1 MANKNAGT
9 QIRFENGGTILI
21 GADTLLNVEKGT
33 LNFKVPGYTPKQTYD
48 RGQPGPVIAGDLRCC
63 EGGFDLNYTSPI
75 DTDGVLTALVGAL
88 VADKI
93 ANVTAAGLIYT
104 FSMTVKVPDGLGVA
118 TGDQYAFTGV
128 YLDPAFDYQA
138 GEDTDKL
145 KAAFKCNNSGP
156 AHTRY

>member
-21 GADTLLNVEKGT
+21 GADTLLNIVKGS
-33 LNFKVPGYTPKQTYD
+33 LNFKVPGYEPKQTYD
-48 RGQPGPVIAGDLRCC
+48 RGQPGAVIAGDLRCC
-63 EGGFDLNYTSPI
+63 EGSLDLSYTSPI
-75 DTDGVLTALVGAL
+75 DADGVLTALVGAL
-88 VADKI
+88 SADKI
-93 ANVTAAGLIYT
+93 ANVTAAGLIFT

-138 GEDTDKL
+138 GDEVDVL
-145 KAAFKCNNSGP
+145 KCAFKCNNGGP
-156 AHTRY
+156 AITRY